1 MFKKTFNILRKFPGK
16 LVRMILFL
24 PTLFNFY
31 EVENFAPRLRLG
43 KRGKNTIIQPT
54 ASLHFP
60 ENIFLGNNSHINHQ
74 CCIWAGRKSKIVIGN
89 NGLMGPGVLIF
100 AEEHGMKLGKPMTEQ
115 PLESEGK
122 DIIIGND
129 VWIGKGASI
138 LSGVKIGDG
147 VIVGAHT
154 VVSKDVPPYAV
165 IVGNPYVIKRY
176 RYSPEIIDKLLKI
189 KWWEWSDE
197 IIKERILDFR
207 EINQFIELYGKD

>member
-1 MFKKTFNILRKFPGK
+1 MTSGRHS
-16 LVRMILFL
+16 
-24 PTLFNFY
+24 Y
-31 EVENFAPRLRLG
+31 
-43 KRGKNTIIQPT
+43 
-54 ASLHFP
+54 
-60 ENIFLGNNSHINHQ
+60 FLGRNL
-74 CCIWAGRKSKIVIGN
+74 GLGTTIGN
-89 NGLMGPGVLIF
+89 FTSIGEDVFIHSPDNHACILNRDLVSTYDFGRFGYFFSPSGQSRGEV
-100 AEEHGMKLGKPMTEQ
+100 
-115 PLESEGK
+115 S
-122 DIIIGND
+122 IGND